1 MIQDSSLHK
10 EAFRKF
16 VEAQEKL
23 SKDERELLQVG
34 CAYFIESLLIGGDG
48 ERALKAMEANLT
60 SPLPDTSKVTGK
72 KILRGMVHIEFEPY
86 TTRQYIGYTTN
97 ILMDRNLT
105 DGDRSTLPWLTQTIK
120 YAYHHERDVPLGYLP
135 TLNLPAEQI
144 HACLKDFVIGV
155 MAQKFEPP
163 ANIGDH
169 ICHFVQTISRPYW
182 IYALAKVLSE
192 FSVEELDKYKNI
204 VNTSSL
210 RTRFEPSALKTME
223 GPVDIK
229 PLLDSKSHIFVSQIA
244 CAYLLR
250 SQIAATEYKDLIMSR
265 MVGAP
270 YTFIATA
277 ANYVSEFQGQFSAS
291 DLAILKEVDSMR
303 PPSGGR
309 MFEFSE
315 AHMALRALMENANA
329 RLIVEPVN
337 VLGGEWTRLKGKFKQ
352 IVSVDESTLM
362 LPYIKTKFFA
372 PMSEWRTDEDEI
384 GFLKINKGT
393 MTHFAIPLQFPP
405 CKTGA
410 AGVKRSVFVLGKFEG
425 RSEFLIGI
433 HEPYYDERGWGDQ
446 NLLFSFNLDGES
458 WSSWIPDPQDKKG
471 LIKVSAES
479 KIPVSYGDLK
489 FKVDASGIVTLV
501 EDRTPTYDSYS
512 GPRVEHQLPVFIRAT
527 LGRAT
532 MVDTVDPLLGNREFR
547 EVLETPGFK
556 DRLMNRWTTH
566 GYNIFT
572 LISPWEL
579 VIRTRVVESHLH

>member
-1 MIQDSSLHK
+1 MTQESSPHLLAFKKFIDAK
-10 EAFRKF
+10 EG
-16 VEAQEKL
+16 L

-34 CAYFIESLLIGGDG
+34 CAYFIESLLIGGDA

-72 KILRGMVHIEFEPY
+72 KTLRGMVNIEFDPY
-86 TTRQYIGYTTN
+86 TTRQYIEYTTS
-97 ILMDRNLT
+97 ILFDRILT
-105 DGDRSTLPWLTQTIK
+105 DGDRSTLPWVTQTIK
-120 YAYHHERDVPLGYLP
+120 YAFYHEREAPLGYLP
-135 TLNLPAEQI
+135 TLNLTSEQI
-144 HACLKDFVIGV
+144 HACLKDFVTGV

-169 ICHFVQTISRPYW
+169 ICHFVQNISRPYW
-182 IYALAKVLSE
+182 IYTLAKVLSE
-192 FSVEELDKYKNI
+192 FSVEELDRYKSI

-210 RTRFEPSALKTME
+210 RTRFEPSALESME

-229 PLLDSKSHIFVSQIA
+229 PLLDSKCHIFVSQIA

-277 ANYVSEFQGQFSAS
+277 ANYVSEFQGQFSAN
-291 DLAILKEVDSMR
+291 DLAILKDVDSMR
-303 PPSGGR
+303 PPGGGR

-329 RLIVEPVN
+329 RLISEPVN
-337 VLGGEWTRLKGKFKQ
+337 VVGGEWTRLKGKFQQ

-362 LPYIKTKFFA
+362 LTYIKTKFFA
-372 PMSEWRTDEDEI
+372 PMSEWRSDEDEI
-384 GFLKINKGT
+384 GFLKINKGS
-393 MTHFAIPLQFPP
+393 MKHFAIPRQFPS

-410 AGVKRSVFVLGKFEG
+410 AGVKRTVFILGKVEG

-433 HEPYYDERGWGDQ
+433 QEPFYDERGWGNQ
-446 NLLFSFNLDGES
+446 NLLFSFNLEGET
-458 WSSWIPDPQDKKG
+458 WSSWIPNPQDKKE
-471 LIKVSAES
+471 LIKVSAAS
-479 KIPVSYGDLK
+479 QMPVCYGDLK
-489 FKVDASGIVTLV
+489 FKVDASGRVTLV

-512 GPRVEHQLPVFIRAT
+512 GPRVEHQLPVFIGAT

-532 MVDTVDPLLGNREFR
+532 IVDTVDPLLGNREFR